1 MCFSAVA
8 SFSAAGFLIVLGA
21 ISVALIYLLA
31 NQSMTAIQKHALL
44 TLAAV
49 PLLFGFHQLSEGLVW
64 IDSSNQTAVR
74 MFAYTAYTFWP
85 MYISLSLALV
95 EWTRSPSTAQ
105 EKGRCCSWPRVF
117 PLRIRRWLL
126 VLNVI
131 LGVVLFAVLTAC
143 LAESEPITVE
153 TEGGRLEYTI
163 CSIPEG
169 QTYLAVFVYAY
180 VVIGSLVLSSVK
192 YTSLSGWAS
201 LLSLV
206 VTLALWKAQFQST
219 WCFFAAI
226 LSFIIVWTVWN
237 ELQEYRPSN
246 KSRPI
251 TDMDQNDP
259 RKSGLAVAVDE
270 V

>member
-8 SFSAAGFLIVLGA
+8 SFSAAGFLIVMGI
-21 ISVALIYLLA
+21 ISVALMHLLA
-31 NQSMTAIQKHALL
+31 SPSMSAIQKYALL

-64 IDSSNQTAVR
+64 IDSNNQTAIR
-74 MFAYTAYTFWP
+74 IFAYTAYTFWP
-85 MYISLSLALV
+85 MYISLSLALI

-105 EKGRCCSWPRVF
+105 EETGCCSWPRVF
-117 PLRIRRWLL
+117 PLGVRRWLL
-126 VLNVI
+126 ILNAI
-131 LGVVLFAVLTAC
+131 LGLILFAVLTAC
-143 LAESEPITVE
+143 LAASEPITVE

-163 CSIPEG
+163 CSIPQG
-169 QTYLAVFVYAY
+169 QSYLAVFMYAY
-180 VVIGSLVLSSVK
+180 AVIGSLVLSSVK

-201 LLSLV
+201 LFSLV
-206 VTLALWKAQFQST
+206 VTLVLWKVQFQST

-226 LSFIIVWTVWN
+226 LSFIIVFTVWN
-237 ELQEYRPSN
+237 ELREYEPST

-251 TDMDQNDP
+251 ISIDQNDP
-259 RKSGLAVAVDE
+259 RKSGLVVVDE